1 MIPYVVGGLV
11 GLMLAGRRAPNAKF
25 KKLSILGPQT
35 GVTYKVDVCPGGSVI
50 IVHAQETS
58 ALFQKITGSP
68 GYTLLRQLTG
78 RRDVVE
84 LMRRDLEP
92 QKLPPPT
99 PVPNAVSS
107 G

>member
-11 GLMLAGRRAPNAKF
+11 GLFVAGRRAPVAKF
-25 KKLSILGPQT
+25 KKLELLGPQT
-35 GVTYKVDVCPGGSVI
+35 GVSYKVDVCPGGSVI
-50 IVHAQETS
+50 IVHAGETA

-92 QKLPPPT
+92 VKLPPPES
-99 PVPNAVSS
+99 VKSAA